1 MTEKPILSVTEIS
14 LSLKSCVE
22 QVFSDIRVRGEVS
35 GVKKAASGHIYFSLK
50 DNDSV
55 LSAVAWRG
63 RDKLTQ
69 SAIEE
74 GLEIICTGKLSTY
87 PGRSNYQMIVETA
100 EPAGIGALLKLLNE
114 RKEKLAKEGLFDE
127 ARKKSLPYLPD
138 VIGVVT
144 SPTGAVIRDIMHRLK
159 DRFGRHVILWP
170 VLVQGTEAAE
180 QIAQAIKG
188 FNAIPKEGKW
198 IYNFPQS
205 SEITDN
211 FIKTNKNCQTIPS
224 ITINPQTGQNINCPN
239 GIFIPRPDVLIVARG
254 GGSLEDLWA
263 FNEEIVVRTAAAS
276 DIPLISAVGHETDTT
291 LIDYASDK
299 RAPTPTAAAEMAVPV
314 KFELIARLDNL
325 KIRQNE
331 GVFKYLSDKQT
342 QISLLA
348 RTIPNL
354 SDVINSHIQRLDDK
368 SNRLKISID
377 HLIKNKENQFV
388 NLKNLLKSYSYQAV
402 LERGF
407 SLVQDHD
414 GKIVS
419 SIDVAKTLSQMTISF
434 KDGKINVS
442 QLTNSHHNKK
452 ENNILKN
459 NKKITKKGEK
469 NTSNQGELF

>member
-14 LSLKSCVE
+14 LSLKACVE

-63 RDKLTQ
+63 RDKITQ
-69 SAIEE
+69 AAIEE
-74 GLEIICTGKLSTY
+74 GLEIVCTGKLSTY
-87 PGRSNYQMIVETA
+87 PGRSNYQMIVESA

-127 ARKKSLPYLPD
+127 SRKKPLPYLPD
-138 VIGVVT
+138 VIGVIT

-180 QIAQAIKG
+180 QIANAIKG
-188 FNAIPKEGKW
+188 FNAIPQGGLQTE
-198 IYNFPQS
+198 
-205 SEITDN
+205 TDL
-211 FIKTNKNCQTIPS
+211 
-224 ITINPQTGQNINCPN
+224 
-239 GIFIPRPDVLIVARG
+239 IPRPDVLIVARG

-263 FNEEIVVRTAAAS
+263 FNEEIVVRAAADS

-291 LIDYASDK
+291 LIDYASDR

-314 KFELIARLDNL
+314 KFELVSRLDNL
-325 KIRQNE
+325 NARQNE
-331 GVFKYLSDKQT
+331 GVFKYLTDKQT
-342 QISLLA
+342 KISLLSRA
-348 RTIPNL
+348 IPNL
-354 SDVINSHIQRLDDK
+354 SDIINGHIQRLDDK
-368 SNRLKISID
+368 SNRLKLSMEY
-377 HLIKNKENQFV
+377 LIKNKQNQFV

-407 SLVQDHD
+407 SLVQDNE

-419 SIDVAKTLSQMTISF
+419 SIAVANLLPKMMIVF
-434 KDGKINVS
+434 GDGQVS
-442 QLTNSHHNKK
+442 VVPEERDFVQDKLEVMKK
-452 ENNILKN
+452 NNLKN
-459 NKKITKKGEK
+459 KEK
-469 NTSNQGELF
+469 NKNSKYRIDIKQRDLFDKE

>member
-22 QVFSDIRVRGEVS
+22 QVFSDIRVRGEVL

-63 RDKLTQ
+63 RDKTTQ
-69 SAIEE
+69 AAIEE
-74 GLEIICTGKLSTY
+74 GLEIVCTGKLSTY
-87 PGRSNYQMIVETA
+87 PGRSNYQMIVESA

-127 ARKKSLPYLPD
+127 ARKKPLPYLPD

-170 VLVQGTEAAE
+170 VLVQGTEAAG
-180 QIAQAIKG
+180 QVASAIKG
-188 FNAIPKEGKW
+188 FNAIPKEGL
-198 IYNFPQS
+198 
-205 SEITDN
+205 
-211 FIKTNKNCQTIPS
+211 QTE
-224 ITINPQTGQNINCPN
+224 N
-239 GIFIPRPDVLIVARG
+239 GVIPRPDVLIVARG

-263 FNEEIVVRTAAAS
+263 FNEEIVVRAAADS

-291 LIDYASDK
+291 LIDYASDR

-314 KFELIARLDNL
+314 KFELVSRLDNL
-325 KIRQNE
+325 MVRQNE
-331 GVFKYLSDKQT
+331 GVFKYLSDKQIK
-342 QISLLA
+342 ISLIA

-354 SDVINSHIQRLDDK
+354 SDVINGHIQRLDDK
-368 SNRLKISID
+368 SNRLKIS
-377 HLIKNKENQFV
+377 LEYLLKSKENQFV

-407 SLVQDHD
+407 SLVQSND
-414 GKIVS
+414 GKIVAS
-419 SIDVAKTLSQMTISF
+419 AAVANSLSEMTILF
-434 KDGKINVS
+434 KDGSVQVTSIENV
-442 QLTNSHHNKK
+442 K
-452 ENNILKN
+452 EKEKVPCQNILKN
-459 NKKITKKGEK
+459 KDKKEKKIRK
-469 NTSNQGELF
+469 TSAFQGELF

>member
-14 LSLKSCVE
+14 LSLKACVE

-63 RDKLTQ
+63 RDKITQ
-69 SAIEE
+69 AAIEE

-87 PGRSNYQMIVETA
+87 PGRSNYQMIVESA

-127 ARKKSLPYLPD
+127 ARKKPLPYLPD

-144 SPTGAVIRDIMHRLK
+144 SPTGAVIQDIMHRLR

-180 QIAQAIKG
+180 QIANAIKG
-188 FNAIPKEGKW
+188 FNAIPKGGLQTE
-198 IYNFPQS
+198 
-205 SEITDN
+205 
-211 FIKTNKNCQTIPS
+211 TNI
-224 ITINPQTGQNINCPN
+224 IH
-239 GIFIPRPDVLIVARG
+239 RPDVLIVARG

-263 FNEEIVVRTAAAS
+263 FNEEIVVRAAADS

-291 LIDYASDK
+291 LIDYASDR

-314 KFELIARLDNL
+314 KFELVSRLDNL
-325 KIRQNE
+325 NARQSE
-331 GVFKYLSDKQT
+331 GVFKYLADKQT
-342 QISLLA
+342 KISLLSRA
-348 RTIPNL
+348 IPNL
-354 SDVINSHIQRLDDK
+354 SDVINGHIQRLDDK
-368 SNRLKISID
+368 SNRLKISMEYQ
-377 HLIKNKENQFV
+377 IKNKQNQFV

-407 SLVQDHD
+407 SLVQSHD

-419 SIDVAKTLSQMTISF
+419 SADVAQTLATMTLSF
-434 KDGKINVS
+434 KDGKIDVTPTTLITT
-442 QLTNSHHNKK
+442 QQKTNNSLKK
-452 ENNILKN
+452 E
-459 NKKITKKGEK
+459 KKTNTKASIK
-469 NTSNQGELF
+469 TSRQGELF

>member
-14 LSLKSCVE
+14 LSLKACVE

-63 RDKLTQ
+63 RDKITQ
-69 SAIEE
+69 AAIEE
-74 GLEIICTGKLSTY
+74 GLEIVCTGKLSTY
-87 PGRSNYQMIVETA
+87 SGRSNYQMIVESA

-180 QIAQAIKG
+180 QIANAIKG
-188 FNAIPKEGKW
+188 FNAIPQGGLQTE
-198 IYNFPQS
+198 
-205 SEITDN
+205 TDL
-211 FIKTNKNCQTIPS
+211 
-224 ITINPQTGQNINCPN
+224 
-239 GIFIPRPDVLIVARG
+239 IPRPDVLIVARG

-263 FNEEIVVRTAAAS
+263 FNEEIVVRAAADS

-291 LIDYASDK
+291 LIDYASDR

-314 KFELIARLDNL
+314 KFELVSRLDNL
-325 KIRQNE
+325 NARQNE
-331 GVFKYLSDKQT
+331 GVFKYLADKQT
-342 QISLLA
+342 KISLLS
-348 RTIPNL
+348 RSIPNL
-354 SDVINSHIQRLDDK
+354 SDVINGHIQRLDDK
-368 SNRLKISID
+368 SNRLKISMEY
-377 HLIKNKENQFV
+377 LIKNKQNQFV

-407 SLVQDHD
+407 SLVQDNE

-419 SIDVAKTLSQMTISF
+419 SVAVANLLPKMMIMF
-434 KDGKINVS
+434 GDGQVS
-442 QLTNSHHNKK
+442 VVPEERDFVQDKLEVMKK
-452 ENNILKN
+452 NNLKN
-459 NKKITKKGEK
+459 KEK
-469 NTSNQGELF
+469 NKNSKYRIDIKQRDLFDKE

>member
-63 RDKLTQ
+63 RDKITQ
-69 SAIEE
+69 AAIEE
-74 GLEIICTGKLSTY
+74 GLEIVCTGKLSTY
-87 PGRSNYQMIVETA
+87 PGRSNYQMIVESA

-127 ARKKSLPYLPD
+127 TRKKSLPYLPD
-138 VIGVVT
+138 VIGVIT

-180 QIAQAIKG
+180 QIANAIKG
-188 FNAIPKEGKW
+188 FNAIPQGGLQTE
-198 IYNFPQS
+198 
-205 SEITDN
+205 TDV
-211 FIKTNKNCQTIPS
+211 
-224 ITINPQTGQNINCPN
+224 
-239 GIFIPRPDVLIVARG
+239 IPRPDVLIVARG

-263 FNEEIVVRTAAAS
+263 FNEEVVVRAVADS

-291 LIDYASDK
+291 LIDYASDR
-299 RAPTPTAAAEMAVPV
+299 RAPTPTAAAEIAVPV
-314 KFELIARLDNL
+314 KFELVSRLDNL
-325 KIRQNE
+325 KTRQNE
-331 GVFKYLSDKQT
+331 SVFKYLSDKQT
-342 QISLLA
+342 KISLLSRA
-348 RTIPNL
+348 IPNL
-354 SDVINSHIQRLDDK
+354 SDVINGHIQRLDDK
-368 SNRLKISID
+368 SNRLKISMEYV
-377 HLIKNKENQFV
+377 LKNKQNQFV

-407 SLVQDHD
+407 SLVQGSN
-414 GKIVS
+414 GKIVAS
-419 SIDVAKTLSQMTISF
+419 AAVAQSLSEMTILF
-434 KDGKINVS
+434 KDGGVDVIPVS
-442 QLTNSHHNKK
+442 CMNKRDCVA
-452 ENNILKN
+452 N
-459 NKKITKKGEK
+459 NKRGMYKKIKPESKKDKRHEMTPEK
-469 NTSNQGELF
+469 QGELF